1 MFCIEHRQNGVE
13 ANLFPRCRGILSP
26 KMMGHLN
33 NIFGLGHE
41 GLNKPNLKSSNGGGG
56 GLPRKG
62 GYFEDS
68 T

>member
-1 MFCIEHRQNGVE
+1 MLAIEHRQNGVE
-13 ANLFPRCRGILSP
+13 ANLFSRCKRILSP

-33 NIFGLGHE
+33 NIFSLGDE
-41 GLNKPNLKSSNGGGG
+41 GLNKPNFKSSNGGG

-62 GYFEDS
+62 GYVEGS